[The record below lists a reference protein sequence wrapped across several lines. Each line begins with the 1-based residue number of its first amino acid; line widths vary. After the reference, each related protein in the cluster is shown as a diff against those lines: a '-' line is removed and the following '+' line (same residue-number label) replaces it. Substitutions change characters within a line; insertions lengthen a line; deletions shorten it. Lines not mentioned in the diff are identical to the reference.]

1 MATRDSF
8 VLFASFVFCF
18 NAVVVSSLTHDQKVD
33 MITEAYTSLKFVVQ
47 SLIDVQTEI
56 QGAAITAEDDI
67 LTLDDSKARSEYE
80 VNVMKVDHQMML
92 AELAKRQ
99 EVVTPEEQQSADD
112 RGKAIDE
119 AQAKVEELKQG
130 IADAKTK
137 VNDLNQEM
145 TRTTLSAADLKALQ
159 DKANKE
165 SDNPDDHIT
174 LPDPADIKRRAGEQL
189 TNMQTVIDTV
199 VDDVAKNEAQE
210 LKNTIA
216 TKLNSALDGQSNF
229 AVLTVQCKEI
239 DVALLQFRNLNI
251 YGSAARME
259 L

>member
-1 MATRDSF
+1 MNC
-8 VLFASFVFCF
+8 VICVVF
-18 NAVVVSSLTHDQKVD
+18 
-33 MITEAYTSLKFVVQ
+33 
-47 SLIDVQTEI
+47 
-56 QGAAITAEDDI
+56 
-67 LTLDDSKARSEYE
+67 
-80 VNVMKVDHQMML
+80 
-92 AELAKRQ
+92 
-99 EVVTPEEQQSADD
+99 QSADD
-112 RGKAIDE
+112 RGTAIDE
-119 AQAKVEELKQG
+119 AEAKVEELKKG
-130 IADAKTK
+130 IADTTTK

-145 TRTTLSAADLKALQ
+145 TRTTLSADDLKELQ

-174 LPDPADIKRRAGEQL
+174 LPDTADIKRRAEEQL

-199 VDDVAKNEAQE
+199 VDPVAKKEAGE

-216 TKLNSALDGQSNF
+216 TKLNTALDGQSNF

-251 YGSAARME
+251 YGSAAKME

>member
-1 MATRDSF
+1 MTASF
-8 VLFASFVFCF
+8 VLFASLVFCF
-18 NAVVVSSLTHDQKVD
+18 NAIVVSSLTHDQKVD

-56 QGAAITAEDDI
+56 HEGASTAEDDI
-67 LTLDDSKARSEYE
+67 STLDDSKTRSEYE

-119 AQAKVEELKQG
+119 AQAKVEELKKG
-130 IADAKTK
+130 IADTKTK

-145 TRTTLSAADLKALQ
+145 TRTTLSAEDLKALQ

-165 SDNPDDHIT
+165 SNNPDDHIT
-174 LPDPADIKRRAGEQL
+174 LPDPADIKLRAADQL
-189 TNMQTVIDTV
+189 ANMLTVIDTIVDPV
-199 VDDVAKNEAQE
+199 VKTEALDLE
-210 LKNTIA
+210 RAIK
-216 TKLNSALDGQSNF
+216 TKLIRVLDSPSGFAALT
-229 AVLTVQCKEI
+229 AQCKEI
-239 DVALLQFRNLNI
+239 DAALLQFRNLNI
-251 YGSAARME
+251 YGSAAKME